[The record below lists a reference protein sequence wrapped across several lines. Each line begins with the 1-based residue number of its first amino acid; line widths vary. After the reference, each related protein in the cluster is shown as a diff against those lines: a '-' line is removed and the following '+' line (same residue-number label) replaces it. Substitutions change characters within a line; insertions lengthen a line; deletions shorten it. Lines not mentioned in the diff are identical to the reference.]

1 METFLLRSLRTQN
14 TAPGLAAHLSGPLHA
29 GVLGWIGVRG
39 LRTGPPR
46 PLLHRQGKQGPR
58 PREPPPL
65 SGEEK
70 LAGRCKRHGGD
81 MQQPRRENGPGGSFT
96 SPHPP
101 SRCCPET
108 CGLRGRRWLSRDSR
122 RDGPALGRRWVRVSL
137 IQLGARSAL
146 CHRFWPVVF
155 LWGDGQLLGRESFK
169 KLGQLKNFQNGEAAA
184 PNQLSLRPFS
194 PLLLRKTQRPQNLS
208 APNTPTLF
216 FRLDST

>member
-1 METFLLRSLRTQN
+1 MIGSESGDLGRGPRGRFCAGRENRGRDPENPRRSLGRRNWQ
-14 TAPGLAAHLSGPLHA
+14 GAA
-29 GVLGWIGVRG
+29 
-39 LRTGPPR
+39 
-46 PLLHRQGKQGPR
+46 
-58 PREPPPL
+58 
-65 SGEEK
+65 
-70 LAGRCKRHGGD
+70 KRHGGD

-137 IQLGARSAL
+137 IQLGARSAV
-146 CHRFWPVVF
+146 CPRFWPVVF

-169 KLGQLKNFQNGEAAA
+169 KLGQLKNFQNGKAAA
-184 PNQLSLRPFS
+184 PNQLSLRPVPFS
-194 PLLLRKTQRPQNLS
+194 PLLLGKTQRPQNLS